1 MFRGSKGLHRCDRRF
16 WSLDCFLIVDDTHKK
31 GRVSENS
38 SVCMMKEFQLGR
50 SLFYCSVLC
59 KTAYWMLPRGCVNEI
74 ILEAGTTCHLHIE
87 LAWTLFIQQAKFKF
101 LKRWQGECVKELNDR
116 ATGEDI
122 TVLIVIVLVVL
133 GVYMLHKSWLQL
145 QPLFLFFF

>member
-1 MFRGSKGLHRCDRRF
+1 MWSADFYCLNIYLLPSLAFITTSYFCYLCRTPFRYKSLTSATTNNKSVSHILLVRSQMFRGSKGLHRCDRRF

-50 SLFYCSVLC
+50 SLCYCSVLC
-59 KTAYWMLPRGCVNEI
+59 KTAYRMLPRGCVNEI

-87 LAWTLFIQQAKFKF
+87 LA
-101 LKRWQGECVKELNDR
+101 
-116 ATGEDI
+116 
-122 TVLIVIVLVVL
+122 
-133 GVYMLHKSWLQL
+133 
-145 QPLFLFFF
+145 